1 MQVRI
6 KIVNNDRNHGL
17 LYSRAMGILNSTG
30 EYLMNLDPD
39 DELEGEDNLEY
50 LYNITRISHAEII
63 TFGISKKKVNKTFIN
78 PACPKKTIVVKQP
91 QLFNSI
97 FNKYN
102 FLNDYLIT
110 NKLIK
115 REIFL
120 EAYEE
125 FKDEIYNGKW
135 NYHEDNIWSILVN
148 RYAKSR
154 ICINKLIYIYNYH
167 NDSLMNKDRL
177 SLIELENLLYRH
189 NMYKKLFKS
198 KKNEKYLI
206 SEYLSLLNNLKTGKK
221 NIALL
226 NNTKIK
232 SLIVNYFSFFLAN
245 YNCSIH
251 QKKDIISFLGNI
263 IL

>member
-1 MQVRI
+1 M
-6 KIVNNDRNHGL
+6 
-17 LYSRAMGILNSTG
+17 
-30 EYLMNLDPD
+30 
-39 DELEGEDNLEY
+39 
-50 LYNITRISHAEII
+50 
-63 TFGISKKKVNKTFIN
+63 
-78 PACPKKTIVVKQP
+78 
-91 QLFNSI
+91 
-97 FNKYN
+97 
-102 FLNDYLIT
+102 IT

-148 RYAKSR
+148 
-154 ICINKLIYIYNYH
+154 IYNYH

-198 KKNEKYLI
+198 KNYEKYLI
-206 SEYLSLLNNLKTGKK
+206 REYLYLLNLLNTAKK
-221 NIALL
+221 KIAII

-245 YNCSIH
+245 YNCSIN
-251 QKKDIISFLGNI
+251 QAKDIISFLGNN